1 MTWMARL
8 TADGNAR
15 IVGVVR
21 AGVGLA
27 AVMELVASGP
37 RILALADPAAVRIPI
52 LDPVASVFYSAGPLI
67 VVAWLVAG
75 VAFAI
80 GFRTTISGIVLGIV
94 LLGMELA
101 DQQLYNN
108 HTYLIAVAVLL
119 LVAAGAGSSF
129 SIDAYRNGTDERPVP
144 AWTIYVLRAQ
154 LSIMYLFAAL
164 AKMNPSFL
172 SGSVIAAS
180 LRRDGIAIPEAF
192 ITFEPMF
199 VMSIAVIAAEL
210 FLAFAL
216 WSPRWRPA
224 GFVVGLA
231 LHVGIVAVMHSAWD
245 LATFGVATL
254 ALYVAF
260 IPAARGSRSVV
271 WDDSCSFCATWVRW
285 FRRLDWLDALRFVPL
300 SRLGESGLPVRE
312 EDALEALHVIGPR
325 RITRGFAA
333 VTDVLAVS
341 PLGFLWAPLLRIR
354 PVAAIGERAY
364 RRVAERRTCAIPQ
377 STSSADAGAL

>member
-1 MTWMARL
+1 M
-8 TADGNAR
+8 
-15 IVGVVR
+15 
-21 AGVGLA
+21 
-27 AVMELVASGP
+27 
-37 RILALADPAAVRIPI
+37 
-52 LDPVASVFYSAGPLI
+52 
-67 VVAWLVAG
+67 
-75 VAFAI
+75 
-80 GFRTTISGIVLGIV
+80 V

-119 LVAAGAGSSF
+119 LVAAGSGSSF
-129 SIDAYRNGTDERPVP
+129 SIDARRTGTDERPIP
-144 AWTIYVLRAQ
+144 AWTIYALRTQ
-154 LSIMYLFAAL
+154 LSIVYLFAAL

-199 VMSIAVIAAEL
+199 VMSIAVISAEL

-231 LHVGIVAVMHSAWD
+231 LHVGIVAVMYSAWD

-260 IPAARGSRSVV
+260 IPAARGGRSVV
-271 WDDSCSFCATWVRW
+271 WDDSCSFCKTWVRW

-300 SRLGESGLPVRE
+300 SRLSESGLPVRE

-333 VTDVLAVS
+333 VTDVLAIT

-354 PVAAIGERAY
+354 PIAAVGERAY
-364 RRVAERRTCAIPQ
+364 RRVAERRTCAIHPQ
-377 STSSADAGAL
+377 GEVADVRAV

>member
-1 MTWMARL
+1 MSWTDRL

-15 IVGVVR
+15 IVGVAR

-52 LDPVASVFYSAGPLI
+52 LDPIASAFYAAAPVI

-75 VAFAI
+75 LAFAV
-80 GFRTTISGIVLGIV
+80 GFRTTISGIVLGLL

-129 SIDAYRNGTDERPVP
+129 SIDARRNGTDGQPIP
-144 AWTIYVLRAQ
+144 AWTIYALRAQ
-154 LSIMYLFAAL
+154 LSIVYLFAAL
-164 AKMNPSFL
+164 AKLNPSFL

-180 LRRDGIAIPEAF
+180 LRREGIAIPEAL
-192 ITFEPMF
+192 IAFEPMF

-231 LHVGIVAVMHSAWD
+231 LHAGIVAVMHSAWD

-271 WDDSCSFCATWVRW
+271 WDDSCSFCKTWVRW

-300 SRLGESGLPVRE
+300 SRLRESGLPVRE

-333 VTDVLAVS
+333 VTDVLAVA

-364 RRVAERRTCAIPQ
+364 ARVARSRTCRVDGRPAQ
-377 STSSADAGAL
+377 QVV

>member
-1 MTWMARL
+1 MDRL
-8 TADGNAR
+8 AADGNAR
-15 IVGVVR
+15 VVGVVR
-21 AGVGLA
+21 AGIGLA

-37 RILALADPAAVRIPI
+37 RILAVAEPAAVRIPI
-52 LDPVASVFYSAGPLI
+52 LGPVASVFYAAAPLV

-75 VAFAI
+75 VAFAV
-80 GFRTTISGIVLGIV
+80 GFRTTISGIVLGSL

-129 SIDAYRNGTDERPVP
+129 SVDARRDGTDEQPIP
-144 AWTIYVLRAQ
+144 AWTIYALRAQ
-154 LSIMYLFAAL
+154 LSIVYLFAAL

-180 LRRDGIAIPEAF
+180 LRRDGIAIPEAL
-192 ITFEPMF
+192 IAFEPMF

-231 LHVGIVAVMHSAWD
+231 LHAGIVAVMHSAWD

-260 IPAARGSRSVV
+260 IPAARGSRQVV

-300 SRLGESGLPVRE
+300 SRLSESGLPVRE

-325 RITRGFAA
+325 RTTRGFAA
-333 VTDVLAVS
+333 VTDVLAVA
-341 PLGFLWAPLLRIR
+341 PLGFLLAPLLRIR
-354 PVAAIGERAY
+354 PIAAIGERAY
-364 RRVAERRTCAIPQ
+364 ARVARSRTCRV
-377 STSSADAGAL
+377 DARPAQQVV

>member
-1 MTWMARL
+1 VSWSDRL
-8 TADGNAR
+8 AADGNAR

-21 AGVGLA
+21 AGVGVA

-52 LDPVASVFYSAGPLI
+52 FDPVASGFYAAAPVI

-75 VAFAI
+75 VAFAV
-80 GFRTTISGIVLGIV
+80 GFRTTISGTVLGLV

-119 LVAAGAGSSF
+119 LVAAGAGSAF
-129 SIDAYRNGTDERPVP
+129 SLDARRTGTDERPIP
-144 AWTIYVLRAQ
+144 AWTIYALRAQ
-154 LSIMYLFAAL
+154 LSIVYLFAAL
-164 AKMNPSFL
+164 AKLNPSFL

-180 LRRDGIAIPEAF
+180 LRREGIAIPEAL

-231 LHVGIVAVMHSAWD
+231 LHAGIVAVMHSAWD

-260 IPAARGSRSVV
+260 TPAARGGRSVI

-300 SRLGESGLPVRE
+300 SRLRESGLPVRE

-333 VTDVLAVS
+333 VTDVFAVS
-341 PLGFLWAPLLRIR
+341 PICFLWAPLLRIP

-364 RRVAERRTCAIPQ
+364 RRVAMRRTCRV
-377 STSSADAGAL
+377 DARPAESGA